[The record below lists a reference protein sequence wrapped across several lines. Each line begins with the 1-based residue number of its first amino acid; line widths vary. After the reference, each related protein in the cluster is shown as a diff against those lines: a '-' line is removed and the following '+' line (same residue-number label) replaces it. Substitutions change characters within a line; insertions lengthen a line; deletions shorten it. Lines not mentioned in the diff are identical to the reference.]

1 MMTSIKVLFF
11 ELSVDRTSVN
21 LTETQ
26 KYIEVSPQYI
36 ASRVNLEDYGFTLE
50 YLLKHSLECQ
60 RLACMVTTNSL
71 KMTACQN

>member
-50 YLLKHSLECQ
+50 LSLIHI
-60 RLACMVTTNSL
+60 
-71 KMTACQN
+71 